1 MMYDDTEIMYELA
14 FAMKLV
20 LCKVIDQ
27 ELSTSLKV

>member
-1 MMYDDTEIMYELA
+1 MYGDTKIMYELA

-20 LCKVIDQ
+20 LCKVSDQ